1 MVKKYSII
9 MADPPWQYNNRNTG
23 GSMTSGSSSVYDT
36 MTIDE
41 LESLN
46 VSKLARK
53 DSFLFLW
60 VTYPMLQEGL
70 TVLKKWGFEYKTV
83 AFTWVKKTKKNK
95 DHFGMGF
102 WTRANPEICLL
113 GVKGKPRVKS
123 HSVRQLTYAQV
134 EEHSKKPDVIREKI
148 VELCGN
154 LSKVE
159 LFARKTTKGW
169 DSFGNELD
177 NIDIRT
183 L

>member
-1 MVKKYSII
+1 MI
-9 MADPPWQYNNRNTG
+9 
-23 GSMTSGSSSVYDT
+23 SGSNAKYDT
-36 MTIDE
+36 MTIKD

-70 TVLKKWGFEYKTV
+70 TLLKKWGFEYKTV

-113 GVKGKPRVKS
+113 GVRGKPKVKS

-148 VELCGN
+148 IELCGN
-154 LSKVE
+154 LSKIE
-159 LFARKTTKGW
+159 LFAREEKKGW
-169 DSFGNELD
+169 DSMGNELD
-177 NIDIRT
+177 GIDIRN

>member
-1 MVKKYSII
+1 MKKYSII
-9 MADPPWQYNNRNTG
+9 YTDPPWNYNNKNTG
-23 GSMTSGSSSVYDT
+23 GSMISGSNAKYDT
-36 MTIDE
+36 MTIKDLE
-41 LESLN
+41 LLN

-53 DSFLFLW
+53 DSFMFLW

-70 TVLKKWGFEYKTV
+70 TLLKKWGFEYKTV
-83 AFTWVKKTKKNK
+83 AFTWVKKTKNNK

-113 GVKGKPRVKS
+113 GVKGKPKVKS

-134 EEHSKKPDVIREKI
+134 EQHSKKPDVIREKI

-154 LSKVE
+154 LSKIE
-159 LFARKTTKGW
+159 LFAREEKNGW
-169 DSFGNELD
+169 DSMGNEL
-177 NIDIRT
+177 NGIDIRN